1 MQIIDLI
8 KSSPLLASSIIIFV
22 SLSRF
27 QKYHNRRD
35 TSIINHFH
43 NFLFMGLILLSGNQ
57 HTFSHGMSCYSSS
70 VNVGKKQSHD
80 QTLCTVGLICLHS
93 QSEGIILTCNDFVGK
108 FKNIIGHQKKALVLI
123 CIESMI
129 NGEHAKTAI
138 STLSS
143 TC

>member
-43 NFLFMGLILLSGNQ
+43 NFYSWVWYYCRGTSIHFLTGCRATQALSTPEKVVTWSN
-57 HTFSHGMSCYSSS
+57 
-70 VNVGKKQSHD
+70 
-80 QTLCTVGLICLHS
+80 TLYCWFCFS

-108 FKNIIGHQKKALVLI
+108 FKNIIGHKKKALVLI

-129 NGEHAKTAI
+129 NGEHATTAI